1 MRNLFLESGDVP
13 TYFHCKHVVLPPA
26 IAIRPPRSLSPLLRD
41 AQSPDSPFCLPLV
54 PILDSTAR
62 NSEFQK
68 RSKSPG
74 RFLNEL
80 KMNTPTYHSPFT
92 YEDHNSQ
99 GLDLASVRP
108 SQVLDAVADSGLRL
122 RSKSP
127 FAVRYGMQLER
138 SGFGAQRGE
147 FTVVANTP
155 RIGRTNLARL
165 SFLKTSTQRG
175 HRRGTPVPIKTSLTP
190 PRRKPEKES
199 VPPQLDDSVATQ
211 VAQFEHRLPAERV
224 LAGQG
229 RRETYLR

>member
-26 IAIRPPRSLSPLLRD
+26 TALRPPRSLSPLLRD
-41 AQSPDSPFCLPLV
+41 AESPDAPFCLPLV
-54 PILDSTAR
+54 PTLDSTAR
-62 NSEFQK
+62 NSEFKK

-92 YEDHNSQ
+92 YEDQNSQ
-99 GLDLASVRP
+99 APDLASVRP

-122 RSKSP
+122 RRKSP
-127 FAVRYGMQLER
+127 FAARYGQQLER

-155 RIGRTNLARL
+155 RIERTNLARL
-165 SFLKTSTQRG
+165 GFLQTSTQRG
-175 HRRGTPVPIKTSLTP
+175 RRRETPLPTRTSPTP
-190 PRRKPEKES
+190 PRRKPDKELALL
-199 VPPQLDDSVATQ
+199 QLDNSVATQ
-211 VAQFEHRLPAERV
+211 VAHFEQRLPAERM
-224 LAGQG
+224 LAGKG
-229 RRETYLR
+229 RREAYLR